1 MTARRV
7 PALLLLLAP
16 LAGCYAPLQTPPARG
31 ALEQQVIAEAIR
43 AAVDRLDLDA
53 LGLSHDL
60 AYEVSVRG
68 LVDTDRQWVQACLE
82 ERLARNKIPVSRGAP
97 ERGPRPGAPQRSLP
111 AGASSTDDARETP
124 PEAVTRLEVVVAYAG
139 NDLEKTLIGFP
150 LFVPGVPV
158 ALGSL
163 SLYDASTT
171 TGRARLGL
179 RAWDGQRLVRTL
191 PEVQESRYHRSMTF
205 LTFLGPFR
213 STDMATWEEPGSESH
228 EEQPRDTE
236 SADEE
241 APPAGERDAGSKE
254 PN

>member
-1 MTARRV
+1 MIARRV
-7 PALLLLLAP
+7 PALLFVLVP

-31 ALEQQVIAEAIR
+31 ALEQQVVAEAIR

-53 LGLSHDL
+53 LALSHDL

-68 LVDTDRQWVQACLE
+68 LVETDRQWVQACLE
-82 ERLARNKIPVSRGAP
+82 ERLTRNEIQVSRGAP

-111 AGASSTDDARETP
+111 AGAPGDEAA

-213 STDMATWEEPGSESH
+213 STDLATWEEPGSESH
-228 EEQPRDTE
+228 EEQAEDTE
-236 SADEE
+236 PADEG
-241 APPAGERDAGSKE
+241 PADERPADEGPGSGSKE
-254 PN
+254 RD